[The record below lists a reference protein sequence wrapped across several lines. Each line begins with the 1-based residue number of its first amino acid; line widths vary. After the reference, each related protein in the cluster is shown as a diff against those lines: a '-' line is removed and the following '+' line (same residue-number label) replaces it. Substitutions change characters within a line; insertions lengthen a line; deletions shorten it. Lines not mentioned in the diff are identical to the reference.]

1 MKRNILL
8 ALLALSTMLVG
19 CRKFLDINEN
29 PSLPQNVKAEL
40 LLAPII
46 FQMGNGVAQ
55 DLPMVNKFN
64 QTVFGSSADD
74 ASRVWERH
82 GYRSQS
88 DVGGVMWRMVY
99 FNHGRNLALM
109 VKDAIENEKYE
120 YAAIGYAVKAW
131 GYQMLTD
138 YHGPVILDEALRDQL
153 SFTYQD
159 QKEVYAKVRL
169 WCDSALF
176 FLDQKSPLDYSGS
189 LSSEKGDNLFRGNM
203 ERWRKFIYA
212 IKATQYIH
220 LINKPDFAS
229 KYADS
234 VVYFVDKSFSSNAD
248 DANIKFA
255 GDKKETSSVAGP
267 MQANFTSTYYSR
279 AGQPIVNYLGGGLR
293 GTAATPVRPSVDPR
307 LVLMLNPTTVDS
319 TYTGGVPN
327 VANGTVPHIMG
338 KIIDNVYEGRFIFRD
353 KVDFPLMTYAQLQL
367 IKAEALFI
375 KGDKDGAYDAYLKA
389 IRSHMT
395 FVNKYASANEAQI
408 KEVEIVNYLKSSEI
422 PQVSADLTL
431 ADIMGQKYIVQW
443 GWGGMEQWCDLRKY
457 KYDVNVF
464 KQFQPLSGA
473 SLQYRE
479 YCYRVRPRYNSE
491 YAWNATELDKWGA
504 LDPTYVIKP
513 TWSMTADN

>member
-176 FLDQKSPLDYSGS
+176 F
-189 LSSEKGDNLFRGNM
+189 
-203 ERWRKFIYA
+203 
-212 IKATQYIH
+212 
-220 LINKPDFAS
+220 
-229 KYADS
+229 
-234 VVYFVDKSFSSNAD
+234 
-248 DANIKFA
+248 
-255 GDKKETSSVAGP
+255 
-267 MQANFTSTYYSR
+267 
-279 AGQPIVNYLGGGLR
+279 
-293 GTAATPVRPSVDPR
+293 
-307 LVLMLNPTTVDS
+307 
-319 TYTGGVPN
+319 
-327 VANGTVPHIMG
+327 
-338 KIIDNVYEGRFIFRD
+338 
-353 KVDFPLMTYAQLQL
+353 
-367 IKAEALFI
+367 
-375 KGDKDGAYDAYLKA
+375 
-389 IRSHMT
+389 
-395 FVNKYASANEAQI
+395 
-408 KEVEIVNYLKSSEI
+408 
-422 PQVSADLTL
+422 
-431 ADIMGQKYIVQW
+431 
-443 GWGGMEQWCDLRKY
+443 
-457 KYDVNVF
+457 
-464 KQFQPLSGA
+464 
-473 SLQYRE
+473 
-479 YCYRVRPRYNSE
+479 
-491 YAWNATELDKWGA
+491 
-504 LDPTYVIKP
+504 
-513 TWSMTADN
+513 